1 LRQEERDFDH
11 ILISGGLAGR
21 TVVADLR
28 AGGLTPRAAAAT
40 VEAPSARSFEKRDSG
55 CLCRDSY
62 DILLGYARS
71 GSVSGAWPA
80 APLGTAGSLGASND
94 GGWSLPGAFFARRE
108 NWRES
113 GVFPGIVSYD
123 DRLVLCADVARAF
136 ILAVAGRR
144 ICECSP
150 GTPTY
155 DEIMAEVS
163 YHHV

>member
-1 LRQEERDFDH
+1 
-11 ILISGGLAGR
+11 
-21 TVVADLR
+21 
-28 AGGLTPRAAAAT
+28 
-40 VEAPSARSFEKRDSG
+40 
-55 CLCRDSY
+55 
-62 DILLGYARS
+62 
-71 GSVSGAWPA
+71 
-80 APLGTAGSLGASND
+80 LGTAGALGASND
-94 GGWSLPGAFFARRE
+94 GGWSLPGAYFARRE